1 MCCTSRLEK
10 TAKCSWLAGER
21 MAEQACKWV
30 QPRATGEHQ
39 KPDMFLFGWGILKP
53 GIVPL
58 SQKHWMTSVV
68 AVCGAT
74 RFIIRTRVWIL
85 KWSDQRECRSGNR
98 GFEGD
103 VRGTIR
109 FARSDLCCCA
119 RSHYN
124 YTRGAPRG
132 HGGVRLARA
141 KMFILEQLFIT
152 RAVREKS
159 YQPSTRQRNIISA
172 RFRPL
177 FGRAGGGW
185 RAAEAAWPSGV

>member
-1 MCCTSRLEK
+1 MREWRSRLANGCNQGRRESIK
-10 TAKCSWLAGER
+10 SQTCSCLAGE
-21 MAEQACKWV
+21 
-30 QPRATGEHQ
+30 
-39 KPDMFLFGWGILKP
+39 
-53 GIVPL
+53 IVPL
-58 SQKHWMTSVV
+58 SQKLWMTSVV
-68 AVCGAT
+68 AVCGVT
-74 RFIIRTRVWIL
+74 RFIIQTRVWIL
-85 KWSDQRECRSGNR
+85 KWSNQRECRSGNR
-98 GFEGD
+98 GIEGD

-159 YQPSTRQRNIISA
+159 YQPGTRQRNII
-172 RFRPL
+172 
-177 FGRAGGGW
+177 
-185 RAAEAAWPSGV
+185 